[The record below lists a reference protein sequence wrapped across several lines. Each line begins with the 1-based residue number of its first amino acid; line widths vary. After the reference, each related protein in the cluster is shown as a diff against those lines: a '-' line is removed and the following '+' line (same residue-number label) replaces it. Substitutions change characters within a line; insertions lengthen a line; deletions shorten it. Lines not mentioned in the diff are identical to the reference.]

1 MIFQPLKKSN
11 KVLQYIFSIL
21 LIFIVAGTC
30 FLFSSVIGYKTVAL
44 LLLVSVSLLAM
55 FFEIL
60 PVLSA
65 AVLSALLWDYFFIPP
80 HFTFSVGS
88 TEDALMLVM
97 YFIIA
102 SVNAVLNY
110 KIRLTEKL
118 ASLKEI
124 KENTLKLYATILS
137 SLSHEL
143 RTPIATILGATDNLK
158 EAENKLSVMQRD
170 ELLSQISEASL
181 RLNRQVENLL
191 NISRLESGVIQAR
204 LDWCDLESMLYE
216 IVNHTVPEKQVHRLS
231 IRVAPKLPLVK
242 LDYGLMEQIIQNLVY
257 NALQYTPSESPI
269 SIYAEI
275 KNEKLRIQFKDQGP
289 GFPEN
294 EIMHVFEKF
303 YRLKNSNAGGTGLGL
318 SIVKGFVESHHGT
331 ITLQNDPK
339 GGALFIIDIPA
350 ELNYLNH
357 LKNE

>member
-11 KVLQYIFSIL
+11 KRKQYFLSIL

-60 PVLSA
+60 PVLCA
-65 AVLSALLWDYFFIPP
+65 AILSALLWDYFFIPP

-158 EAENKLSVMQRD
+158 EAENKLSDIQRD
-170 ELLSQISEASL
+170 ELLSQISESSL

-216 IVNHTVPEKQVHRLS
+216 IVNHVIPKQQVNRLS
-231 IRVAPKLPLVK
+231 IQVAPKLPLVK
-242 LDYGLMEQIIQNLVY
+242 LDYGLMEQIIQNLIY
-257 NALQYTPSESPI
+257 NALQYTPIESLI
-269 SIYAEI
+269 SITAEI
-275 KNEKLRIQFKDQGP
+275 KNEKLRIQFKDHGP

-294 EIMHVFEKF
+294 EIKHVFEKF

-318 SIVKGFVESHHGT
+318 SIVKGFVEAHQGT